1 MVFVI
6 FNIVF
11 ITLMAI
17 TTTINNASKRHEL
30 HQHQQ
35 QQHNINKNI
44 ANDCYK
50 KKTNH

>member
-1 MVFVI
+1 
-6 FNIVF
+6 
-11 ITLMAI
+11 MAI